1 MKYLKLLGIKI
12 DRELSFQPHVESLC
26 KRASQGL
33 SVLFLLFFYQNDIDI
48 FTNNICNIKT
58 IKNGIYKT

>member
-33 SVLFLLFFYQNDIDI
+33 SVLFSFFS
-48 FTNNICNIKT
+48 IKM
-58 IKNGIYKT
+58 I